1 MVKMIELV
9 VTDREGRVIRRV
21 AVNEDLF
28 NKALER
34 SNNDFSTAWFIRI
47 LRALFEPLSTSGVS
61 SASYTDTTGT
71 ARTQDFKKPMYST
84 GTGCPSLNDFLST
97 VSCYNRL
104 WVSCGTGTTPPTR
117 TDYKLESEVA
127 EGVASLTVSEDI
139 GVITVAGAFTFTAD
153 TVISEIGLKWEG
165 TVSGSSTCG
174 KVLLDRTVLSTPITV
189 PAGTTLTVVYRFRL

>member
-47 LRALFEPLSTSGVS
+47 LRAVFEPLSTSGVS
-61 SASYTDTTGT
+61 SASFTDTTGT
-71 ARTQDFKKPMYST
+71 ARTQDFKKPMYPASSSS
-84 GTGCPSLNDFLST
+84 PILIDFFNT
-97 VSCYNRL
+97 AYCYNRL

-117 TDYKLESEVA
+117 TDYKLENEVA
-127 EGVASLTVSEDI
+127 EGVASLTASEDI
-139 GVITVAGAFTFTAD
+139 GIITVAGAFTFTAD

-165 TVSGSSTCG
+165 VVNSSSICG
-174 KVLLDRTVLSTPITV
+174 KVLLDRTVLDTPITV

>member
-1 MVKMIELV
+1 MIELI

-21 AVNEDLF
+21 AINEDLF
-28 NKALER
+28 NEALKR
-34 SNNDFSTAWFIRI
+34 DSNDFSTAWFIRI

-61 SASYTDTTGT
+61 NASFTDTTGT
-71 ARTQDFKKPMYST
+71 ARTQDFKKPMYPSNST
-84 GTGCPSLNDFLST
+84 APALSDFLNT
-97 VSCYNRL
+97 GYCYNRL

-139 GVITVAGAFTFTAD
+139 GIITVAGAFTFTAD
-153 TVISEIGLKWEG
+153 MVISEIGLKWEG
-165 TVSGSSTCG
+165 VVSGYSLCG
-174 KVLLDRTVLSTPITV
+174 KVLLDRTVLDTPITV